1 MTEIIASICYYGLV
15 NNTEFLDQIP
25 SNLSKI
31 RKQQRY
37 TQREVAE
44 LADLNPNY
52 YAKVE
57 RGDSVP
63 SLKTLFRIARA
74 LNVSASDIVG
84 F

>member
-1 MTEIIASICYYGLV
+1 MSKI
-15 NNTEFLDQIP
+15 EFPDITT
-25 SNLSKI
+25 SLSKL
-31 RKQQRY
+31 RKQLRY

-57 RGDSVP
+57 RGTSVP
-63 SLKTLFRIARA
+63 SLKTIYKLAKA
-74 LNVSASDIVG
+74 LKVTASDIVG

>member
-1 MTEIIASICYYGLV
+1 MSD
-15 NNTEFLDQIP
+15 TEFLDQIAA
-25 SNLSKI
+25 NLSRI

-44 LADLNPNY
+44 LAGLNPNY

-57 RGDSVP
+57 RGDGMP
-63 SLKTLFRIARA
+63 SLKTVHKLAKA
-74 LNVSASDIVG
+74 LKVTATDIVG

>member
-1 MTEIIASICYYGLV
+1 MNDIES
-15 NNTEFLDQIP
+15 LDQIAT
-25 SNLSKI
+25 NLSRI

-44 LADLNPNY
+44 LAGLNPNY

-57 RGDSVP
+57 RGDGMP
-63 SLKTLFRIARA
+63 SLKTIRKLAKA
-74 LNVSASDIVG
+74 LKVTATDIVG

>member
-1 MTEIIASICYYGLV
+1 MSDTELL
-15 NNTEFLDQIP
+15 NQI
-25 SNLSKI
+25 SANLSKI
-31 RKQQRY
+31 RKEQRY

-57 RGDSVP
+57 RGNGMP
-63 SLKTLFRIARA
+63 SLKTIHKLAKA
-74 LNVSASDIVG
+74 LKVTATDIVG

>member
-1 MTEIIASICYYGLV
+1 MSDTELLNRISA
-15 NNTEFLDQIP
+15 
-25 SNLSKI
+25 NLSKI
-31 RKQQRY
+31 RKEQRY

-57 RGDSVP
+57 RGNGMP
-63 SLKTLFRIARA
+63 SLKTIHKLAKA
-74 LNVSASDIVG
+74 LKVTATDIVG

>member
-1 MTEIIASICYYGLV
+1 MSDTLLNRISA
-15 NNTEFLDQIP
+15 
-25 SNLSKI
+25 NLSKI
-31 RKQQRY
+31 RKEQRY

-57 RGDSVP
+57 RGNGMP
-63 SLKTLFRIARA
+63 SLKTIHKLAKA
-74 LNVSASDIVG
+74 LKVTATDIVG

>member
-1 MTEIIASICYYGLV
+1 MSDA
-15 NNTEFLDQIP
+15 EFINQITA
-25 SNLSKI
+25 NLSRI

-44 LADLNPNY
+44 LAGLNPNY

-57 RGDSVP
+57 RGDSMP
-63 SLKTLFRIARA
+63 SLKTIHKLSKA
-74 LNVSASDIVG
+74 LKVTATDIVG

>member
-1 MTEIIASICYYGLV
+1 MSD
-15 NNTEFLDQIP
+15 TEFLDQIAA
-25 SNLSKI
+25 NLSRI

-44 LADLNPNY
+44 LAGLNPNY

-57 RGDSVP
+57 RGDGMP
-63 SLKTLFRIARA
+63 SLKTIHKLAKA
-74 LNVSASDIVG
+74 LKVTATDIVG